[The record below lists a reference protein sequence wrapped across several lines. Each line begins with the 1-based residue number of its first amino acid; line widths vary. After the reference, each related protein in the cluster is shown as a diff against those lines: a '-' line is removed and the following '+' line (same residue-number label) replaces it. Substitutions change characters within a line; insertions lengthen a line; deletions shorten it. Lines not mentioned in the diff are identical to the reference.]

1 METRG
6 SFLLTA
12 SPETLWPLLLEPHI
26 LAHIVPGGQAISRLN
41 EKAYTGKVQVWMGPL
56 AGAYDVQLSL
66 SEVLPP
72 VGFAF
77 HFTAQSKNGRFQ
89 SHGRFHLQPQNG
101 RTHLHYEAHT
111 EIAGGL
117 AQSATPLLESN
128 ARALVRQSLE
138 RLEQLL
144 QNGTAESV
152 ASGAP
157 AVSLIGSSTPS
168 HRTLSLTLS
177 LTLILLAALLLLI
190 LSRQKRRQQTD

>member
-26 LAHIVPGGQAISRLN
+26 LAHIVPGGQAITRLN
-41 EKAYTGKVQVWMGPL
+41 EKTYTGKVQVWLGPL
-56 AGAYDVQLSL
+56 AGTYDVQLSL
-66 SEVLPP
+66 SEILPP
-72 VGFAF
+72 VEFAF
-77 HFTAQSKNGRFQ
+77 RFTAQSKNGRFQ

-111 EIAGGL
+111 EVEGDL
-117 AQSATPLLESN
+117 AQSAAPLLETS

-157 AVSLIGSSTPS
+157 TASLINSGTPAR
-168 HRTLSLTLS
+168 RTLSPAFS
-177 LTLILLAALLLLI
+177 LALILLVALLLLI
-190 LSRQKRRQQTD
+190 LRRQKRRQQTD